1 MTEKQERQII
11 VEESKKERYF
21 FENLIGKDRAL
32 VEKTEIYWPHVKR
45 IQVLARLL
53 REEGLGRDPQKA
65 NCRGLE
71 VGCGQGALVQSFS
84 RIFRP
89 VSWCAL
95 EHPDRQYLKLDS
107 FRESF
112 RQSGIRL
119 ETCDLL
125 SEPIPFPDEYFDVVV
140 FSEIVEHLPVLS
152 IRSILKE
159 LRRIL
164 KPGGQL
170 AISTPNQASL
180 SNRLRFLKGHSLFS
194 LPVEVSYA
202 SGTFG
207 HIRLYTLKELRE
219 ILVSNGFSI
228 ARDLGVNCYL
238 DSFEHKS
245 PARHVLHSLIA
256 VSAEALRLVSPEVSD
271 ALFIVGKKSVLPA
284 KGEKT

>member
-1 MTEKQERQII
+1 MTAKQERQII

-21 FENLIGKDRAL
+21 FESLIGKDRAL
-32 VEKTEIYWPHVKR
+32 VEKEDIYWPHVKR
-45 IQVLARLL
+45 IQTLVRLL
-53 REEGLGRDPQKA
+53 KEEGLGRDPQMA
-65 NCRGLE
+65 DCRGLE

-84 RIFRP
+84 RIFRA

-95 EHPDRQYLKLDS
+95 EHPDRQYLRLDS

-125 SEPIPFPDEYFDVVV
+125 SEPVPFADEYFDVVV
-140 FSEIVEHLPVLS
+140 FSEIIEHLPVLS
-152 IRSILKE
+152 IRTILKE

-164 KPGGQL
+164 KPGGLL

-202 SGTFG
+202 RGTFG

-219 ILVSNGFSI
+219 ILALSGFSV
-228 ARDLGVNCYL
+228 AREFCLNCYL
-238 DSFEHKS
+238 FSS
-245 PARHVLHSLIA
+245 SRNTAARRLLSGLVA
-256 VSAEALRLVSPEVSD
+256 VGAEVLRLVSPEISD
-271 ALFIVGKKSVLPA
+271 ALFIIGKKSASPA